1 MEVIIIVIIIVISL
15 VAQLYLVNIYNRYK
29 KVEMKDD
36 NTGFDV
42 ARKILD
48 NYDLNNIYITEV
60 KGMLTDHYYYPRKV
74 VRLSKNVF
82 HGKSVLSTSIA
93 AFESAHAL
101 MDKENHK
108 TYKLRN
114 KFDPLV
120 NILTALGIILIA
132 AGLFLDIKKLIT
144 FGTALAVLYVLF
156 QLITLPIE
164 FDAAKRAMDELL
176 ENSLIGK
183 KDNSK
188 VKKVLTA
195 MTFINIGSFYRTISE
210 TFSVIYNF
218 GKNN

>member
-15 VAQLYLVNIYNRYK
+15 IAQIHLANIYNRYK

-36 NTGFDV
+36 YTGFDI

-60 KGMLTDHYYYPRKV
+60 KGMLTDHYYFPRKV
-74 VRLSKNVF
+74 VRLSKHVF
-82 HGKSVLSTSIA
+82 HGKSILSTSIA
-93 AFESAHAL
+93 AFESVHAL

-108 TYKLRN
+108 TYKIRMKLE
-114 KFDPLV
+114 PVV
-120 NILTALGIILIA
+120 NLLTALGIILIV

-144 FGTALAVLYVLF
+144 FGTVLAVLYIVF
-156 QLITLPIE
+156 QLVTLPIE
-164 FDAAKRAMDELL
+164 FDAARRAMDELL

-183 KDNSK
+183 KENSK
-188 VKKVLTA
+188 VKKVLAA
-195 MTFINIGSFYRTISE
+195 MTLINIGSFYRTISE